1 MGHLSQIGCKP
12 NCTNSSN
19 NTSTNT
25 NSQLLNLCNTSTF
38 TNSSNNKVFYKSE
51 KKNQRK
57 VWFFSF
63 LSILAAA
70 PPREETSRRSA
81 MQPLAPCC
89 WLLTGEYA
97 ALTAYHPA
105 IARPPP
111 SFACLTQL
119 PLPRSRRRY
128 YLSRSMLDHEN
139 RREEATICY
148 FS

>member
-1 MGHLSQIGCKP
+1 LLRNIRQIYVTLQLSQIHQI
-12 NCTNSSN
+12 T
-19 NTSTNT
+19 
-25 NSQLLNLCNTSTF
+25 Q
-38 TNSSNNKVFYKSE
+38 VFYKSE
-51 KKNQRK
+51 KKSKKK
-57 VWFFSF
+57 VWLFSF

-128 YLSRSMLDHEN
+128 YLSLDARSREQTRGGYYMLFFLDN
-139 RREEATICY
+139 TIKY
-148 FS
+148 PLAN